1 MLLPSSSSQPHY
13 SVQQPAPSQ
22 GTRGATVPLSAWREY
37 GYWARPVIGGVEVRN
52 SDSTLCPVPFIP
64 RDRGE
69 LTAHYRS
76 VSAGPPPDHVLRDVD
91 VDEMFRSLRG
101 TRGSPHP
108 ENWVPGLSHPS
119 LPPKP
124 PYWRSPDINEPPAT
138 APWEC
143 QLNPFLE
150 HIRTGL
156 PILYFDVR
164 LGEESIIFETGDVRH
179 VPVSNSN
186 LYQPATYPFVTEVR
200 FRCKLHR
207 CFPDAERTRY

>member
-1 MLLPSSSSQPHY
+1 MLLPNSLSRPHFTG
-13 SVQQPAPSQ
+13 QTPAPSQ
-22 GTRGATVPLSAWREY
+22 AIREGVPLSAWREY

-52 SDSTLCPVPFIP
+52 SESTLCPVAFDPHATVTGINVEPHVDKPF
-64 RDRGE
+64 
-69 LTAHYRS
+69 S
-76 VSAGPPPDHVLRDVD
+76 GPAPGHVLRGVN
-91 VDEMFRSLRG
+91 VDEVFRSLRG
-101 TRGSPHP
+101 NNGSPHP
-108 ENWVPGLSHPS
+108 ENWIPGLSHPS

-124 PYWRSPDINEPPAT
+124 PYWSTPEIGGISQ

-150 HIRTGL
+150 HTRAGL
-156 PILYFDVR
+156 PILCFDVR

-200 FRCKLHR
+200 VLITSYQCAQRVPRC
-207 CFPDAERTRY
+207 

>member
-1 MLLPSSSSQPHY
+1 M
-13 SVQQPAPSQ
+13 
-22 GTRGATVPLSAWREY
+22 
-37 GYWARPVIGGVEVRN
+37 
-52 SDSTLCPVPFIP
+52 
-64 RDRGE
+64 
-69 LTAHYRS
+69 
-76 VSAGPPPDHVLRDVD
+76 LRDVD
-91 VDEMFRSLRG
+91 ADEVFRSLRG
-101 TRGSPHP
+101 DSGSPHP

-124 PYWRSPDINEPPAT
+124 AHWGTPDISELSPTP
-138 APWEC
+138 PWEC

-150 HIRTGL
+150 HARTGL

-200 FRCKLHR
+200 FRFSVAASLMILNER
-207 CFPDAERTRY
+207 ADADLGSR

>member
-1 MLLPSSSSQPHY
+1 MLLPSSPYRPHFSS
-13 SVQQPAPSQ
+13 QQPAPSQ
-22 GTRGATVPLSAWREY
+22 MMRPGVPLSAWREY

-52 SDSTLCPVPFIP
+52 SDSKLCPAPSIRCHCGVLTLTLAKIP
-64 RDRGE
+64 C
-69 LTAHYRS
+69 S
-76 VSAGPPPDHVLRDVD
+76 GPPPDHVLGGVD
-91 VDEMFRSLRG
+91 ADEVFSSLRG
-101 TRGSPHP
+101 TNGSPHP

-124 PYWRSPDINEPPAT
+124 RYWITPEINEVSP

-150 HIRTGL
+150 HTRAGL
-156 PILYFDVR
+156 PTLCFDVR

-186 LYQPATYPFVTEVR
+186 LHQPATYPFVTEVR
-200 FRCKLHR
+200 HWCSADT
-207 CFPDAERTRY
+207 P